1 MFIEKSF
8 TKKISERL
16 KEVIKMALPLVAA
29 QFLSGV
35 AFGKAVDKMSK

>member
-1 MFIEKSF
+1 MPIEKF
-8 TKKISERL
+8 LRKNFETI

-35 AFGKAVDKMSK
+35 AFAKAVDEMSK